1 MAALPDLPG
10 QQQDSLQKHAYAML
24 SAMER
29 GQSAPWLDKDGNMD
43 AALVSLVARGVQTLS
58 QSDQDL
64 FFHRMGEALDQSGT
78 VRDRRVANILFH
90 STELLNAAGHAIA
103 HPKTN
108 AERDPRLADVPG
120 DALADVRSVLALS
133 LVQHARDI
141 PDDAHGLAQD
151 ALILYARDGGK
162 GWGLSNSDLVD
173 GVMQAQAYYFTET
186 KLPSS
191 GRDAQFDVIRS
202 PELDMSTFQDFV
214 VEPRYRTRFNLSNDS
229 APNDDPGTNP
239 DLPDNDTKDS
249 VPSIPTDPDATP
261 SDKKDHPD
269 VTGEPASSANNDA
282 DHKAADNDQGTGQD
296 AHGGEEPPPYPDEW
310 IEVSSETDVSVFQ
323 DQVLSADQGEQD
335 NGEQNKGEHD
345 RGDWPGR
352 FDGAQRNRKNR
363 QRQMRSKPHAPAS
376 GEPDSTPPPFPSS
389 FPQQPPLFPQNTG
402 YGMQQNGM
410 QGNNGGSFSVRGPGI
425 FGGLANL
432 AAGFRREPKPS
443 APTTKPLHEQMRE
456 IHARSA
462 EQRDERRQQ
471 ANAEKKYQAAD
482 RFVSRLNERIDLFK
496 AQEPVQEM
504 FRRVHEDLETRAQ
517 FVRDGASDAKT
528 QEQRHNEWATHA
540 WERLFAKHPKLQ
552 GALTKLESDAEQI
565 PELVNPAIAAMK
577 QVDRDTSAER
587 EALLAKVDRAKENSQ
602 GVPSSVPGKKNLGE
616 ILDGVIAAIKR
627 FLSRLFGG
635 AEVQQPAA
643 APGGS
648 SVASAPS
655 GEAVQTVRRRAGP

>member
-1 MAALPDLPG
+1 MSALPDLPE

-43 AALVSLVARGVQTLS
+43 SALVSLVARGVQTLS
-58 QSDQDL
+58 QSDQDV
-64 FFHRMGEALDQSGT
+64 FFHRMGEALEQSGT
-78 VRDRRVANILFH
+78 VRDRRVGNILFH

-103 HPKTN
+103 HPQPH
-108 AERDPRLADVPG
+108 AERDARLAEVPG

-141 PDDAHGLAQD
+141 TEDAHGLAQD

-173 GVMQAQAYYFTET
+173 GVLQAQTYYFTET
-186 KLPSS
+186 ELPSS
-191 GRDAQFDVIRS
+191 GRDAQYDAIRS
-202 PELDMSTFQDFV
+202 PELDMTTFQDFV
-214 VEPRYRTRFNLSNDS
+214 VESRYRTRFHLSDDPAPNGDPDTHPDLSADVSKES
-229 APNDDPGTNP
+229 APSTPADPAANP
-239 DLPDNDTKDS
+239 SDKEDH
-249 VPSIPTDPDATP
+249 PDAT
-261 SDKKDHPD
+261 
-269 VTGEPASSANNDA
+269 GEQSSANNDA
-282 DHKAADNDQGTGQD
+282 TTDPKATDKAQGTAPD
-296 AHGGEEPPPYPDEW
+296 AQGEEPPPYPDEW
-310 IEVSSETDVSVFQ
+310 IEVSSETTEDVSVFQ
-323 DQVLSADQGEQD
+323 DRVLSADQGEQ
-335 NGEQNKGEHD
+335 NNQGEHD

-352 FDGAQRNRKNR
+352 FEGAQRNGKNR

-376 GEPDSTPPPFPSS
+376 GEPDSTLPPFPNG
-389 FPQQPPLFPQNTG
+389 FPQQPPLFPQQTG
-402 YGMQQNGM
+402 YGMQQNGI
-410 QGNNGGSFSVRGPGI
+410 QGGNGGTYMVRGE
-425 FGGLANL
+425 GLFSGLGNL
-432 AAGFRREPKPS
+432 AASFRRGPKPS
-443 APTTKPLHEQMRE
+443 ASTTRPLHEQMRE

-462 EQRDERRQQ
+462 EQRAERRQQ
-471 ANAEKKYQAAD
+471 ANMDKKYRTAD

-496 AQEPVQEM
+496 SQEPVQEM
-504 FRRVHEDLETRAQ
+504 FRRVHDDLETRAQ

-552 GALTKLESDAEQI
+552 SALSKLESDAEQV
-565 PELVNPAIAAMK
+565 PEMVDPAIAALSQM
-577 QVDRDTSAER
+577 DRDTSAER

-602 GVPSSVPGKKNLGE
+602 GVPSSVPGKKNIGD

-643 APGGS
+643 PGGS
-648 SVASAPS
+648 SAVPAPS
-655 GEAVQTVRRRAGP
+655 GESVQPVRRRAGP